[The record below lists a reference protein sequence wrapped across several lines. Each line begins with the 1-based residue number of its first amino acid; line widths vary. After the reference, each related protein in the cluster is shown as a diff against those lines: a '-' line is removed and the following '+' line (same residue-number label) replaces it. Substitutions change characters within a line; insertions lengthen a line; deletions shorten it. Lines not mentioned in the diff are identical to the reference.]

1 MLLCAAPPALVTE
14 LPEVT
19 AFVLNKEEESETSI
33 TLTCEVEVRDTHITF
48 VRLRRMVHPRSVTP
62 GAMSTGSW
70 RTTWWRSRTPPRPR
84 ILPRRVAR
92 SWSSGTSSCPPR
104 ARCSRAWSPRCA
116 CPRSRASVT
125 YHRAMTEHYLQRTVL
140 DMAADNF
147 TVSCVSSDNGLGE
160 PVSSTTTVSVQC
172 ELLAALFQIC
182 IM

>member
-1 MLLCAAPPALVTE
+1 MLLM
-14 LPEVT
+14 
-19 AFVLNKEEESETSI
+19 
-33 TLTCEVEVRDTHITF
+33 
-48 VRLRRMVHPRSVTP
+48 RM
-62 GAMSTGSW
+62 
-70 RTTWWRSRTPPRPR
+70 
-84 ILPRRVAR
+84 AR
-92 SWSSGTSSCPPR
+92 SWSSGTSSCQPR

-172 ELLAALFQIC
+172 ELLAALFQI
-182 IM
+182 